1 MGRLRIAHEHFDKR
15 YAEQDMNVVFPIERL
30 RSLVAEGFIGRV
42 AEENYS
48 ISGYIPRPASLYQ
61 SGDEIA
67 QRLADQDV
75 SGALLVPV

>member
-1 MGRLRIAHEHFDKR
+1 
-15 YAEQDMNVVFPIERL
+15 MNVVFPIERL

-42 AEENYS
+42 AEKNYS